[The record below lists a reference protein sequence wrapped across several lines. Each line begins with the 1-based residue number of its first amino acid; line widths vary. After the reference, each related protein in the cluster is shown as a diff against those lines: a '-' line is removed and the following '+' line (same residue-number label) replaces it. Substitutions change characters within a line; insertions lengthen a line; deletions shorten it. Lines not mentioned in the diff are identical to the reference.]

1 MISNVK
7 RQFQYIKCGYVNINS
22 GCNYY
27 ITPAMSVYK
36 DLSSRRRTKIWKAQ
50 FMRNGVRVNVGR
62 FATKEE
68 AVRAVEIAK
77 GLRQLFK

>member
-1 MISNVK
+1 
-7 RQFQYIKCGYVNINS
+7 
-22 GCNYY
+22 
-27 ITPAMSVYK
+27 MSVYK